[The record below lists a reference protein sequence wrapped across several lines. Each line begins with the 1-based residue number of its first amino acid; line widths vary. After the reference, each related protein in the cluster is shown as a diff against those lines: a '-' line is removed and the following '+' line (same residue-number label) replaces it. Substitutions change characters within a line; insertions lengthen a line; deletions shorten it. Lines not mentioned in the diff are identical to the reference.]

1 MDWVTIGR
9 SAFTVMCFTFFIL
22 VLFIAYSRR
31 SKNRYDEAANV
42 PFLDDDKVQ
51 EADDHESASNGAKQ

>member
-9 SAFTVMCFTFFIL
+9 SLFTVVCFAFFIV
-22 VLFIAYSRR
+22 VLGIAYSKR
-31 SKNRYDEAANV
+31 SKNRYEDAANL

-51 EADDHESASNGAKQ
+51 EAEQDQASNGAKK

>member
-1 MDWVTIGR
+1 MDWITAGR
-9 SAFTVMCFTFFIL
+9 SLFTVMCFTFFLL
-22 VLFIAYSRR
+22 VLYIAYSKR

-51 EADDHESASNGAKQ
+51 EAEQDQASNGARK